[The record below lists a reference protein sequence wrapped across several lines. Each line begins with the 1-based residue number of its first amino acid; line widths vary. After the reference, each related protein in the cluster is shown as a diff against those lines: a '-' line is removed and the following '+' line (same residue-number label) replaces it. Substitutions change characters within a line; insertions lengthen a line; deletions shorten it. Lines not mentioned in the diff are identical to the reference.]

1 MAPASPHP
9 ARLGLASLRRGHPA
23 LHSQSVRPL
32 HSVRDGHLH
41 GPAGA
46 LGEEGQSG
54 WGLRQNG
61 ATQAVVTVEAA
72 VDEGAM
78 WRRRMEAPGAD
89 GQLVNARRGSSPQA
103 QSTGGET
110 AGQHRWVQQLSEDT
124 NKVEMVKAMGH
135 GAGKGW
141 AKYGRTETRL
151 ADEAGG
157 VRGVSVPLSGPGEG
171 TGPIPRPRRV
181 EPRGTLL
188 LQGSSD
194 PLRGGEVSW
203 ALWES
208 GPRVSQQLQGPASV
222 QSGRDKEERGPPGG
236 GTVGTVHIQ
245 WEWGHTAIS
254 WE

>member
-1 MAPASPHP
+1 
-9 ARLGLASLRRGHPA
+9 
-23 LHSQSVRPL
+23 
-32 HSVRDGHLH
+32 
-41 GPAGA
+41 
-46 LGEEGQSG
+46 
-54 WGLRQNG
+54 
-61 ATQAVVTVEAA
+61 
-72 VDEGAM
+72 
-78 WRRRMEAPGAD
+78 MEAPGAD

-157 VRGVSVPLSGPGEG
+157 VRGVSVPLSGPGAG

-181 EPRGTLL
+181 EPRGALL

-203 ALWES
+203 ALWALWETLRTQGLPAAPRS
-208 GPRVSQQLQGPASV
+208 GKWPVRQGQGRARAARRGHSGDSAHPVGVGAHRHFVGVSGHGVWPQCVDPHGWQPHVDQSTGLRGRPRPRLALPPRPLVLRPATSTSISSSGKTGQGSLSNSRVLSEATW
-222 QSGRDKEERGPPGG
+222 PPGG
-236 GTVGTVHIQ
+236 
-245 WEWGHTAIS
+245 
-254 WE
+254 